1 MEILYCKTE
10 NGQNENKL
18 TQKKKKALHTNTYRK
33 ETEAKINKFVDD
45 MDQFIL
51 GSKSFFEE
59 RENEDIEYNELTN
72 NQNNEIY
79 QFNSITNNEIS
90 KIESFFKQK
99 KREAKEKY
107 ESKKKEFI
115 QNVKNYFDKNYKSYS
130 YSNKFLQKKK
140 ELDKK
145 MEDCLIYTDFYNNYY
160 LNENLQKDF
169 LTYYKSS
176 KHKREYEKLSKELEY
191 LEKEDEMEYNRNKEK
206 DFENIVN
213 NFEKKYKK
221 LLESLD
227 VEKKNII
234 EEFKN
239 QRMVELNDIKKRHF
253 NQLQGLKKNFSQK
266 RLNVKNNYHRQLK
279 TLGFE
284 QYINKKLYDDEC
296 EKYCTEGEML
306 NYV

>member
-59 RENEDIEYNELTN
+59 RENEAIEDNELTN

-107 ESKKKEFI
+107 ESKKKNSYKMSKTILIKIIKVIHI
-115 QNVKNYFDKNYKSYS
+115 QTNFYK
-130 YSNKFLQKKK
+130 
-140 ELDKK
+140 
-145 MEDCLIYTDFYNNYY
+145 
-160 LNENLQKDF
+160 
-169 LTYYKSS
+169 
-176 KHKREYEKLSKELEY
+176 R
-191 LEKEDEMEYNRNKEK
+191 
-206 DFENIVN
+206 
-213 NFEKKYKK
+213 
-221 LLESLD
+221 
-227 VEKKNII
+227 KKNW
-234 EEFKN
+234 
-239 QRMVELNDIKKRHF
+239 IKKW
-253 NQLQGLKKNFSQK
+253 KI
-266 RLNVKNNYHRQLK
+266 V
-279 TLGFE
+279 
-284 QYINKKLYDDEC
+284 
-296 EKYCTEGEML
+296 
-306 NYV
+306 